1 MFKWGIYLLTGNFH
15 DIPWYTWWGP
25 DDKLME
31 WGTHGYPGT
40 QLSKQ
45 TQFEWIAKM
54 YQDSIKIKH
63 IQKPLA
69 KLILR
74 SPFSAPRQHGSWW

>member
-1 MFKWGIYLLTGNFH
+1 MFKWGIYLLSGNFH
-15 DIPWYTWWGP
+15 EDIPLPGEVQN
-25 DDKLME
+25 KLME
-31 WGTHGYPGT
+31 WGTHGYQGT